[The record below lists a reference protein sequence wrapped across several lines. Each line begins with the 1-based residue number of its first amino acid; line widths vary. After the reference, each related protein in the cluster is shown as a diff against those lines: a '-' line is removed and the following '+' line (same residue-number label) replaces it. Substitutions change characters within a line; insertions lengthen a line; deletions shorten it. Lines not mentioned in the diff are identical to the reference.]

1 MKILQPFLQLSGLAE
16 RAVAHARKIV
26 ERWDVPHEV
35 EVDGQMVPV
44 PADLD
49 DRTPRMWGLA
59 DGRRITSVL
68 TLDELAT
75 GGPNP
80 AMPLLLAL
88 IPLSTLLFFVLPLS
102 FLPLGGIVFALGAAL
117 TWRVAGFKVTAV
129 AAILSNL
136 PIYGQALHERA
147 VLMARAQQG
156 GSFGGMQFHSASDA
170 AWHQSIFSSVF
181 QLFSGMIGPFVVA
194 FIVLVVVVLFLVA
207 IINFFS
213 GDKNQLQQ
221 NQQNQ
226 PKRKGI
232 VHTGRSFLFLVA
244 VVVGSLWASVYLP
257 ICAYLPMVIFP
268 AWYVRRERTAY
279 LRQLA
284 AMDHYFPGESLIRSD
299 THVIARLKQA
309 INAVADR
316 SPYITVGTATGT
328 LTAQLDGFAPDA
340 GMPVGLTFDDLSQH
354 MLVVG
359 EPGSGKTS
367 CVLRPLIK
375 QYVDAKAGG
384 MLVLDGEKGLPAE
397 VKGLPGYICIDPSVD
412 LGLIEGL
419 EPAEVVRALA
429 SVGSHFKSKAGSGDK
444 SFFIATA
451 STMIFHCS
459 TILKALVQASID
471 EYEWNLHCLYNLMI
485 NLNADPRKEGERL
498 TSLLANFSSAIA
510 NDDLLLANALTYVV
524 SAIPG
529 LASDTRSNIWAT
541 VQSWFDPI
549 FQHPELVRWTH
560 ITHGVDIAKIDTG
573 GLFGV
578 SLPEVRYGEAG
589 LLVTSLTKERVFNIV
604 RRRVTNPSPD
614 QKKIL
619 IVVDECQNVIG
630 DSDEKFLPIAREL
643 GGLAVYA
650 SQSIDAF
657 KARISGEKAANAFLA
672 TFKSQVMLRASE
684 ESINWLVSRLGTTL
698 RPTWKGP
705 SAAINYVASLESLAV
720 ASISD
725 VAHEGTPLYR
735 SLRRQ
740 GAGQFKYGNLYG
752 RDYGHVDDL
761 HVQALTTVEFEEK
774 PLISL
779 GEADS
784 HLAEPFIAI
793 VQVQRGNVRRRDFVQ
808 LTPMFGFE
816 PAPVTAEAA

>member
-1 MKILQPFLQLSGLAE
+1 MKILQPFLSLSGLAE
-16 RAVAHARKIV
+16 RAVAHAHKIV
-26 ERWDVPHEV
+26 ERWDVPHAV
-35 EVDGQMVPV
+35 EVDGKLVPV

-49 DRTPRMWGLA
+49 DRTPRMWGLG

-80 AMPLLLAL
+80 AMPLIIGL
-88 IPLSTLLFFVLPLS
+88 IPFATLLLFVLPPS
-102 FLPLGGIVFALGAAL
+102 FSPLAALVFALGAAL
-117 TWRVAGFKVTAV
+117 TWRVAGFKVAAV

-147 VLMARAQQG
+147 VLMARAQPG
-156 GSFGGMQFHSASDA
+156 GSFGGMQFHSAPDA
-170 AWHQSIFSSVF
+170 AWHPPIFSSVF
-181 QLFSGMIGPFVVA
+181 QLFSGMLGPLIIGLM
-194 FIVLVVVVLFLVA
+194 VLFAVVLLIV
-207 IINFFS
+207 ILS
-213 GDKNQLQQ
+213 SDKNKLQQ
-221 NQQNQ
+221 NQQYQ
-226 PKRKGI
+226 PKRKGL
-232 VHTGRSFLFLVA
+232 VHTGRSFLLLLA
-244 VVVGSLWASVYLP
+244 VVVVSLIASSRLP
-257 ICAYLPMVIFP
+257 ICAYIPMVIFP
-268 AWYVRRERTAY
+268 AWYVRRECTAY

-299 THVIARLKQA
+299 THVNARLKQA

-316 SPYITVGTATGT
+316 SPYITLGTATGT

-419 EPAEVVRALA
+419 EPADVVRALA
-429 SVGSHFKSKAGSGDK
+429 SVGSHFKSKAGSGEK
-444 SFFIATA
+444 AFFIATA

-485 NLNADPRKEGERL
+485 NLNANPRKEGERL

-604 RRRVTNPSPD
+604 RRRVTNPSPG

-619 IVVDECQNVIG
+619 IVADECQNVIG

-643 GGLAVYA
+643 GGLVVYA

-705 SAAINYVASLESLAV
+705 SAAINYVASLDSLAA

-816 PAPVTAEAA
+816 PAPVTAKAA